1 MLRIHEAAIE
11 LVREVVEVLKRIERI
26 DPDLARQGRRAV
38 MSVPLNIAE
47 GTEQAGKRR
56 GFHYRVAMGSA
67 REAWSVMRVAHA
79 ADYIAAPSPELENR
93 FNTVIG
99 TLHKCIRR

>member
-1 MLRIHEAAIE
+1 MLRIHETAIE
-11 LVREVVEVLKRIERI
+11 LVREVVAVIAEIERF

-56 GFHYRVAMGSA
+56 AFHYRVAMGSA

-79 ADYIAAPSPELENR
+79 ADYIAPPSPQLENR

-99 TLHKCIRR
+99 TLHKCVHR